1 MEILDSLSD
10 TRRSKYNH
18 WRYLF
23 APASVAVVGASN
35 VPGSWGYGIM
45 QHLLAS
51 AKRKIYPVN
60 PTVSEVLGIAAYGS
74 VVDIPGSID
83 LAVIAVS
90 APQVPKVLGEC
101 VQKGVKA
108 SVIVSGGFA
117 ETGDQGGKLE
127 ADLVRVARQGGLRFI
142 GPNSMG
148 HADTSSQLCTLA
160 WIGEMTPGPVALIS
174 QSGNMGHRIIH
185 NGMSSGIGFSKF
197 ISTGNEA
204 DLHLEDYLEYLA
216 QDENTKII
224 TAYIEGLR
232 EGRRFFQLAKET
244 TVKKPIIVLKA
255 GGTKESARAVRSHTT
270 TLAGSEAVYAAAF
283 RQAGVI
289 RADDDDELCDVVSA
303 LLNQPLPRGN
313 RIGILTIGG
322 GLGVVAAEACE
333 REGLQIAPLAP
344 STVQKLDACLP
355 PRWSHANP
363 VDMAGISMAESP
375 IIFSSLWALMAEE
388 NIDAILLQAPVGLG
402 TERLSRMFN
411 DAEIRAFRQAE
422 ESNLSLLR
430 KRVREY
436 GKPVFMV
443 TPAVEFATD
452 PEVAPLF
459 RRQGIPVYPN
469 PHRAARVVN
478 HLAWYRRYLNA
489 IEA

>member
-1 MEILDSLSD
+1 
-10 TRRSKYNH
+10 
-18 WRYLF
+18 
-23 APASVAVVGASN
+23 
-35 VPGSWGYGIM
+35 M

-74 VVDIPGSID
+74 VVDIPRSID

-127 ADLVRVARQGGLRFI
+127 VDLVKVARQGGLRFI

-160 WIGEMTPGPVALIS
+160 WIGEITPGPVALIS

-216 QDENTKII
+216 QDENTEII

-244 TVKKPIIVLKA
+244 TVSKPIIVIKA
-255 GGTKESARAVRSHTT
+255 GGTKQSARAVRSHTA
-270 TLAGSEAVYAAAF
+270 TLAGSEVVYAAAF

-289 RADDDDELCDVVSA
+289 RVDDDDELCDVVTA
-303 LLNQPLPRGN
+303 LLYQPLPRSN

-322 GLGVVAAEACE
+322 GLGVVAAEAGE
-333 REGLQIAPLAP
+333 KEGLEIAQLAP
-344 STVQKLDACLP
+344 STVGKLDACLP
-355 PRWSHANP
+355 SRWSHGNP
-363 VDMAGISMAESP
+363 VDMAGTSMAEYP
-375 IIFSSLWALMAEE
+375 VIFSSLWALMEDE
-388 NIDAILLQAPVGLG
+388 NVDAILLQAPVGLG

-411 DAEIRAFRQAE
+411 AAEIRAFRQAE
-422 ESNLSLLR
+422 ESNLSLLSQQVR
-430 KRVREY
+430 KY

-443 TPAVEFATD
+443 KPAVEFATD
-452 PEVAPLF
+452 PEVASLF
-459 RRQGIPVYPN
+459 HREGIPVYPS
-469 PHRAARVVN
+469 PRRAARVLN

-489 IEA
+489 IGA